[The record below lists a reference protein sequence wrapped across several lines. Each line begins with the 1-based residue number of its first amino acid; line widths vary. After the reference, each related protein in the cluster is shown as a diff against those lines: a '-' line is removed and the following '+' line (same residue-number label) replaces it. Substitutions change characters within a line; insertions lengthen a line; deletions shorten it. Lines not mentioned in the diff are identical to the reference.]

1 MPFQS
6 YVRFAA
12 ANRGFVAFGFL
23 AAFGSNFGQTYFIG
37 VFGPS
42 VQVEFGLSHTAWGT
56 IYMIGT
62 LASAAL
68 LPWTGKQIDR
78 LDLRLYTLLVGLL
91 LVIACLVMAATV
103 GPVMLVLAIFLL
115 RQSGQGL
122 MSHISLTSMARYFDT
137 GRGRAI
143 AIATLGFSASEA
155 VLPFLAVIAIGLIGW
170 RWTYGGAAIGT
181 AIILIPALLWLL
193 KGHGERHQSHVA
205 RLSDMAASAHRTT
218 SWTRAEVLRDPRFHL
233 VLAGILAPSLILTAM
248 FFHHLNVA
256 AAKGWSDA
264 WITGNY
270 VVYAVA
276 TVAASLSSGSLI
288 DRLGAVR
295 LVPFMLAPLVLALVA
310 IGLFD
315 DPFIVWPYFIL
326 AGVSSGIGHTAI
338 SAMWAEVYGVGHLG
352 AIKSLV
358 AALGVFGSALGPVV
372 MGGLMDFGVPIG
384 TICLIFAGYT
394 VVGAVAI
401 MMGLR
406 GYRQQPARP

>member
-1 MPFQS
+1 MPFRS

-12 ANRGFVAFGFL
+12 ANRRFVAFGFL

-42 VQVEFGLSHTAWGT
+42 VQAEFGLSHTAWGT

-62 LASAAL
+62 LASALA

-78 LDLRLYTLLVGLL
+78 LDLRLYTLLTVLL
-91 LVIACLVMAATV
+91 LAVACVVMATTV

-122 MSHISLTSMARYFDT
+122 MSHISLTTMARYFDT

-155 VLPFLAVIAIGLIGW
+155 IFPLLAVVAIGLIGW
-170 RWTYGGAAIGT
+170 RWTYGGAALF
-181 AIILIPALLWLL
+181 ALVVLIPALLWLL
-193 KGHGERHQSHVA
+193 KGHGARHESYVQ
-205 RLSDMAASAHRTT
+205 RLNDPSSPAHRTT
-218 SWTRAEVLRDPRFHL
+218 SWTRGEVMRDPSFYL
-233 VLAGILAPSLILTAM
+233 LLSGILAPALILTAM

-270 VVYAVA
+270 VVYAAA
-276 TVAASLSSGSLI
+276 TVLTSLLSGPLI

-295 LVPFMLAPLVLALVA
+295 LVPFMMAPLTLAMLA

-315 DPFIVWPYFIL
+315 NPFVVLPYFIL
-326 AGVSSGIGHTAI
+326 AGVSTGIAHTTI
-338 SAMWAEVYGVGHLG
+338 SAMWAEVYGVTHLG

-358 AALGVFGSALGPVV
+358 AALSVFASALGPVV
-372 MGGLMDFGVPIG
+372 MGGLMDLGMSTNTV
-384 TICLIFAGYT
+384 CVIFAAYT
-394 VVGAVAI
+394 VVGSVTI
-401 MMGLR
+401 MMGLK
-406 GYRQQPARP
+406 GYRRQSA